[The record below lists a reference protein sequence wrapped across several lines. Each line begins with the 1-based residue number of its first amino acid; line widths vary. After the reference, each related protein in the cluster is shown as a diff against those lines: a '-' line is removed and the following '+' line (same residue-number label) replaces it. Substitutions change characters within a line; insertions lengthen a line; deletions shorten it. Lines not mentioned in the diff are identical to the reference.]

1 MVSTSSVVHVYTE
14 ILKYLNDMVTGKLR
28 YPSEGSTTVVFFF
41 ERSTAGFKISI
52 RSDNNNKISLCF
64 NVRFTVLYIIY
75 TFNTWVKIS
84 CFFIIIINYKLIINN

>member
-52 RSDNNNKISLCF
+52 RSDNNNNKISLCF
-64 NVRFTVLYIIY
+64 TFYMCTVY
-75 TFNTWVKIS
+75 TLLLLKIPG
-84 CFFIIIINYKLIINN
+84 

>member
-64 NVRFTVLYIIY
+64 TFYSFIHYLYI
-75 TFNTWVKIS
+75 
-84 CFFIIIINYKLIINN
+84 